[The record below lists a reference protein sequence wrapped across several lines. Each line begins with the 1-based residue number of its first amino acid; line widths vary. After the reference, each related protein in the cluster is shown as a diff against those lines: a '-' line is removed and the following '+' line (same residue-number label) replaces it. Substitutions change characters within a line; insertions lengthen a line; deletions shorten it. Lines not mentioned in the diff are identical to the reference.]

1 MENLSTEKNEI
12 KQQIS
17 LDIGLKD
24 NSTFASFYNSGNE
37 QVLADITNFVADE
50 QIKILYLWGNAGSG
64 KTHLLH
70 AIQNQELEKGGVVY
84 YLPFSNVKNYPVE
97 ALEGLEAASL
107 VCLDE
112 LEHIAGIKQWEEAVF
127 HLLNRAWENGNR
139 VVVAA
144 RGNMQEIGVTL
155 ADLQSR
161 LTWGLNSK
169 LNELDDEGK
178 QECLKFR
185 ASLRGFDLNDDV
197 CSFLLKRLP
206 RDMQQLF
213 SFLELIDRQT
223 LVEKRK
229 VTIPFV
235 KSLFDKHSLEKELD
249 KE

>member
-1 MENLSTEKNEI
+1 MENSGVKKTEI

-24 NSTFASFYNSGNE
+24 SSTFASFYNRGNE
-37 QVLADITNFVADE
+37 QVLADIANFIDDN
-50 QIKILYLWGNAGSG
+50 QIKILYLWGSSGSG

-97 ALEGLEAASL
+97 ALEGLETASL
-107 VCLDE
+107 ICLDE
-112 LEHIAGIKQWEEAVF
+112 LEHIAGIKHWEEAVF
-127 HLLNRAWENGNR
+127 HLLNRTWENGNK
-139 VVVAA
+139 VVIAA
-144 RGNMQEIGVTL
+144 SGNIQEIGISL
-155 ADLQSR
+155 PDLQSR

-169 LNELDDEGK
+169 LNELDDVGK
-178 QECLKFR
+178 QLCLKFR
-185 ASLRGFDLNDDV
+185 ASLRGFELNEDV

-206 RDMQQLF
+206 RNMQQLF
-213 SFLELIDRQT
+213 EFLELIDKQT

-229 VTIPFV
+229 VTIPFI
-235 KSLFDKHSLEKELD
+235 KSLLESYLLD